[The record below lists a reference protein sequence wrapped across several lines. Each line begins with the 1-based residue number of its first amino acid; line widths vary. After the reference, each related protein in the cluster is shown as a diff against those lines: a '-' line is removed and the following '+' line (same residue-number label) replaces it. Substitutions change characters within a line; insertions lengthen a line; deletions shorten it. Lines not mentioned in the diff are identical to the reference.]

1 MIGTLLDRLC
11 TVLRILLGVLM
22 ATLAVPVAMQVI
34 SRYIGILPSY
44 LWTEE
49 LATFLFVW
57 IVMIGSIVAVWDG
70 THFDVRITKDAKNR
84 FIRLLQNGIVHVA
97 IMIFGAL
104 FLVYGIDYTEFGG
117 NQRSV
122 MMRANLAITHV
133 SVPIA
138 GAFWFV
144 LAGYRLTQ
152 EVAQF
157 RNPEDAP
164 T

>member
-1 MIGTLLDRLC
+1 MLGRFLDKFC
-11 TVLRILLGVLM
+11 NGLRILLGVM
-22 ATLAVPVAMQVI
+22 MGALAIPVAMQVV
-34 SRYIGILPSY
+34 SRYTGLIPTF

-70 THFDVRITKDAKNR
+70 THFDVRITRDAIGPL
-84 FIRLLQNGIVHVA
+84 IRLLQDGIVNVA

-104 FLVYGIDYTEFGG
+104 FLFYGIEYAEFGG

-122 MMRANLAITHV
+122 MMRANLIITHI
-133 SVPIA
+133 SVPVA
-138 GAFWFV
+138 GAFWLV
-144 LAGYRLTQ
+144 LSAYRLS
-152 EVAQF
+152 ENVSQF
-157 RNPEDAP
+157 LNRENNQ

>member
-1 MIGTLLDRLC
+1 MLGKLLDKFC
-11 TVLRILLGVLM
+11 AGLRILLGVM
-22 ATLAVPVAMQVI
+22 MGALAIPVAMQVV
-34 SRYIGILPSY
+34 SRYTGLIPTY

-70 THFDVRITKDAKNR
+70 THFDVRITRNAIR
-84 FIRLLQNGIVHVA
+84 PLPRLLQNGIVHVA
-97 IMIFGAL
+97 IMIFGAF
-104 FLVYGIDYTEFGG
+104 FLYFGIEYTEFGG

-122 MMRANLAITHV
+122 MMRANLAITHI

-138 GAFWFV
+138 GGFWF
-144 LAGYRLTQ
+144 LLSGYRLF
-152 EVAQF
+152 EVVVQF
-157 RNPEDAP
+157 RNQEGHQ